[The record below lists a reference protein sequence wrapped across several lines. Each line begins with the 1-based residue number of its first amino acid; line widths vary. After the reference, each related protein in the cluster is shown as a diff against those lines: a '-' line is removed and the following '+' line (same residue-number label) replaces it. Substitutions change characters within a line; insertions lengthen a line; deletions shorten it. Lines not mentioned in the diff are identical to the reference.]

1 MQQAQTTNHSW
12 CLFLRSLRGVGPYG
26 PEAKSHGLVTSQAA
40 VFGGGH
46 PLSVPRSCGTEPEG
60 PPTTAAEV
68 AQTFRQSLQKNHQE
82 RSGPFVHIIP

>member
-1 MQQAQTTNHSW
+1 MSSKRMLLIEDDFDVAEMLLMYFQS
-12 CLFLRSLRGVGPYG
+12 
-26 PEAKSHGLVTSQAA
+26 
-40 VFGGGH
+40 
-46 PLSVPRSCGTEPEG
+46 LSVPRSCGTEPEG